1 MGAKTLKKKK
11 KSRITKY
18 SKKGLRHRKKV
29 AKKQMGGDS
38 LRKGGVFCYMP
49 YKSLDKSNKSTFKI
63 DSALDISKYHEEL
76 KKFFPSGFYVIALL
90 LSPNVGVNAIKNLE
104 LYYKLIKDHIID
116 MILAN
121 GGKSNKD
128 FEGGWVYCSEKMIH
142 SAFREASNE
151 YGGEAKEF
159 GLTGRRT
166 DTFEFVDV
174 KQTENPEYVGKVVFH
189 T

>member
-1 MGAKTLKKKK
+1 MGSKTFKKRKK
-11 KSRITKY
+11 NRTTKK
-18 SKKGLRHRKKV
+18 SKKGLRDRKKGTK
-29 AKKQMGGDS
+29 AQ
-38 LRKGGVFCYMP
+38 KGGKSLDPGGIFCYMP

-63 DSALDISKYHEEL
+63 DSALDISKCHEEL
-76 KKFFPSGFYVIALL
+76 KKFFPSGFYVIATLS
-90 LSPNVGVNAIKNLE
+90 SPNVGINAIQDLE

-121 GGKSNKD
+121 GGKSNKNI
-128 FEGGWVYCSEKMIH
+128 EGGWVYCSEKVIH
-142 SAFREASNE
+142 DAFYKASNE

-166 DTFEFVDV
+166 DTFEFVDIQ
-174 KQTENPEYVGKVVFH
+174 KTNNPEYVGKVVFH